1 MPDIPSS
8 SNIYPLRECSVQRVP
23 RHVVGIIP
31 VISNLWASILGW
43 FNQESHSLSPSP
55 SFPLHF
61 SHLPLL
67 TPVTG
72 LPSHPSPLSLFTSHT
87 THSSLVTPPPSHS
100 CHWTPFS
107 PSPSFPLH
115 FSHYSLL
122 TTHSS
127 HLPLLTPVTGLPSH
141 LPPLAPLHFSHYST
155 QLTAFLIRKHAT
167 CVCTGCVERYTAAD
181 DFTYRD
187 TCLLH

>member
-31 VISNLWASILGW
+31 VISASGLLFWAGSTK
-43 FNQESHSLSPSP
+43 NPTPSHPPPLSLFTSHTSPFSLLSLDSLLTLPLSPS
-55 SFPLHF
+55 SLLTLLTHHS

-72 LPSHPSPLSLFTSHT
+72 LPSLFPSSLLTLLT
-87 THSSLVTPPPSHS
+87 THYSLVTPPPSHS

-107 PSPSFPLH
+107 PSPSSP
-115 FSHYSLL
+115 SSLL
-122 TTHSS
+122 TLLNSTHSI
-127 HLPLLTPVTGLPSH
+127 LNT
-141 LPPLAPLHFSHYST
+141 
-155 QLTAFLIRKHAT
+155 
-167 CVCTGCVERYTAAD
+167 
-181 DFTYRD
+181 
-187 TCLLH
+187 